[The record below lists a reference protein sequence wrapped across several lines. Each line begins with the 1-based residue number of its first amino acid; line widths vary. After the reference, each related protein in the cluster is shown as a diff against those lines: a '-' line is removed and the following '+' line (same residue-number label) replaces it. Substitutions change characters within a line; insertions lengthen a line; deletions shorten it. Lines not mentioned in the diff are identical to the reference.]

1 MPETTIAKLDNET
14 DNYAVYK
21 CQDDEPITG
30 AYFTREAAERLGD
43 GSIPEFVEFI
53 VQSGQGMA
61 LFEHDQSANY
71 TQFEN
76 KPYVKNMYV
85 SKDFLSGL
93 DMESSDQITVA
104 IDEGSEEQFEE
115 ENGIDE
121 EELDQ
126 FIFDNVDQSEEES
139 EEDQSDRGSDSPS
152 NTTSD
157 QGSDDPTDTPSGNPE
172 TSNEESEEEEQESE
186 NLNGLDELV

>member
-1 MPETTIAKLDNET
+1 MPETTIAQLDNET

-30 AYFTREAAERLGD
+30 TYVTREAAERLGD
-43 GSIPEFVEFI
+43 GSIPEYVEF
-53 VQSGQGMA
+53 VVECENGLA

-85 SKDFLSGL
+85 SKDFLSSL
-93 DMESSDQITVA
+93 DLESENQITVA

-115 ENGIDE
+115 ENGIEE

-126 FIFDNVDQSEEES
+126 FIFDNVQES
-139 EEDQSDRGSDSPS
+139 EEDS
-152 NTTSD
+152 ND
-157 QGSDDPTDTPSGNPE
+157 HEALDD
-172 TSNEESEEEEQESE
+172 
-186 NLNGLDELV
+186 LV